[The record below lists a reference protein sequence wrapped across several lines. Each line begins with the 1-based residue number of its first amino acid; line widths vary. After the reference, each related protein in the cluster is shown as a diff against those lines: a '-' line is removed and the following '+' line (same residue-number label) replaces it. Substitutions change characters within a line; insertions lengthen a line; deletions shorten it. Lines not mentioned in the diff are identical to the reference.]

1 MTKLPMPRATPVF
14 VNAFREMD
22 EMQNRLRRFW
32 NQGPASD
39 LFATETV
46 GWVPPVEIVEKPDML
61 LVTAELPGIAREHID
76 VTFEDDV
83 LTIRGEKTEERKEE
97 KGEAKEEA
105 KFHLFE
111 RFYGTFARSFVVPRT
126 IDPTRIT
133 AEFKDGVLTVKLP
146 KSAAAMAKGRKIEVN
161 ATG

>member
-14 VNAFREMD
+14 LNPFREMD
-22 EMQNRLRRFW
+22 EMQNRLRRFF

-61 LVTAELPGIAREHID
+61 LVTAELPGMVRENID

-83 LTIRGEKTEERKEE
+83 LTIRGEKTEEKKEE
-97 KGEAKEEA
+97 KEET

-111 RFYGTFARSFVVPRT
+111 RFYGTFTRSFIVPRT
-126 IDPTRIT
+126 IDPARIT
-133 AEFKDGVLTVKLP
+133 AEFKDGVLVVKLP
-146 KSAAAMAKGRKIEVN
+146 KTEAAIAKGRKIEVN
-161 ATG
+161 ATK

>member
-22 EMQNRLRRFW
+22 EMQNRLRRFL
-32 NQGPASD
+32 NQGPGTD

-61 LVTAELPGIAREHID
+61 LVTAELPGMAREHID

-83 LTIRGEKTEERKEE
+83 LTIRGEKTETRKEPKE
-97 KGEAKEEA
+97 EKEEA

-126 IDPTRIT
+126 IDPAKIT
-133 AEFKDGVLTVKLP
+133 AEFKDGVLLVTLP
-146 KSAAAMAKGRKIEVN
+146 KTQAAMAKGRKIEVN
-161 ATG
+161 ATK

>member
-22 EMQNRLRRFW
+22 EMQNRLRRFF

-61 LVTAELPGIAREHID
+61 VVTAELPGIAREHID
-76 VTFEDDV
+76 VSFEEDV
-83 LTIRGEKTEERKEE
+83 LTIRGEKTEERKED
-97 KGEAKEEA
+97 KEEA

-133 AEFKDGVLTVKLP
+133 AEFKDGVLIVKLP
-146 KSAAAMAKGRKIEVN
+146 KNAAAMAKGRKIEVS
-161 ATG
+161 ATP